1 MFTGIVQTKLPVYRL
16 DQQEGLAT
24 FRFVFSDEYVKGLK
38 IGASV
43 AINGTCL
50 TVRSIEKSTEATAN
64 HNLVSFDVIAQT
76 LSVTNLGGL
85 QQGSVV
91 NVERAA
97 RFGDEIG
104 GHVLSG
110 HIMQSVS
117 VLAVQDTEHNRVV
130 WLERPQALAPFLLD
144 KGFVALNGCSLT
156 IAEVEAERFSVHL
169 IPETRDV
176 TTFGEVQVG
185 DHINLEVDSQTQ
197 AVVETVKQLL
207 KDPQILA
214 QIK

>member
-16 DQQEGLAT
+16 VRKTDFAT
-24 FRFVFSDEYVKGLK
+24 FSFDFSDKLLEGLK

-50 TVRSIEKSTEATAN
+50 TVRTIEKN
-64 HNLVSFDVIAQT
+64 VVSFDAIAQT
-76 LSVTNLGGL
+76 LNVTNLGAL
-85 QQGSVV
+85 AEGSLV
-91 NVERAA
+91 NIERAA

-110 HIMQSVS
+110 HIMRQVQ
-117 VLAVQDTEHNRVV
+117 VLDVQDTEYNRVI
-130 WLERPQALAPFLLD
+130 WMERPPALVPFILD

-156 IAEVEAERFSVHL
+156 IAEVEPTRFSVHL

-176 TTFGEVQVG
+176 TTFGEVQQG
-185 DHINLEVDSQTQ
+185 DQINLEVDSQTQ
-197 AVVETVKQLL
+197 AVVETVRQLL
-207 KDPQILA
+207 TDPQILA

>member
-1 MFTGIVQTKLPVYRL
+1 MFTGIVQTKLPVYKLVRHA
-16 DQQEGLAT
+16 DFAT
-24 FRFVFSDEYVKGLK
+24 FSFVFSDSFIEGLK

-50 TVRSIEKSTEATAN
+50 TVRAIEKSTEN
-64 HNLVSFDVIAQT
+64 NDNKNIVSFDVIAQT
-76 LSVTNLGGL
+76 LKVTNLGAL
-85 QQGSVV
+85 AEGSVA
-91 NVERAA
+91 NIERAA

-110 HIMQSVS
+110 HIMRQVK
-117 VLAVQDTEHNRVV
+117 VLDVIDTERNRVV
-130 WLERPQALAPFLLD
+130 WLERPQELVPFILD

-156 IAEVEAERFSVHL
+156 IAEVEPTRFSVHL

-176 TTFGEVQVG
+176 TTFGEIQEN
-185 DHINLEVDSQTQ
+185 DQINLEVDSQTQ

-207 KDPQILA
+207 SDPQILA
-214 QIK
+214 QMK